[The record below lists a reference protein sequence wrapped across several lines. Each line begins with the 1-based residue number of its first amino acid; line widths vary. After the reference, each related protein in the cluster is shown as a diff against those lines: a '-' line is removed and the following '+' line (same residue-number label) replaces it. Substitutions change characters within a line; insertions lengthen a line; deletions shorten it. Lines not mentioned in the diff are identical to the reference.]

1 MNRSGPSFPR
11 SLLLAGSAVV
21 AVWVAHAV
29 AREVQPPGAPLRI
42 ALVGILIAAVSVAVA
57 IQVRLAASLD
67 EFTRHVQFRALSIA
81 FPISVVAA
89 FAIGFL
95 AAEGL
100 FAGADPRDLPAV
112 MIASY
117 AVGLAFAF
125 LAYVVPRL
133 AAERTRRIAGFGAL
147 LVAWFAYARVVSIH
161 GWKTG
166 FAWRSFLF

>member
-11 SLLLAGSAVV
+11 SLVLAGAAVV
-21 AVWVAHAV
+21 VTWVGHAI
-29 AREVQPPGAPLRI
+29 AREAQPPGAPLRI
-42 ALVGILIAAVSVAVA
+42 ALVVLLIGAVSVAVA

-81 FPISVVAA
+81 FPISVIAA

-117 AVGLAFAF
+117 AVGLAFAW
-125 LAYVVPRL
+125 
-133 AAERTRRIAGFGAL
+133 RR
-147 LVAWFAYARVVSIH
+147 YR
-161 GWKTG
+161 
-166 FAWRSFLF
+166 